1 MLFLVSKKGGAEAKW
16 LFCCVKAYEKNGIEQ
31 KPIVIVFI
39 IGLSFVI
46 LSSNDIFQ
54 MKIIVVEN
62 FCDYNKTQANTLLN
76 KDIAGLNLWMKAD
89 SALLKNNKPFFIP
102 DFTEEC
108 SASVYLALRICRL
121 GKSIPARFASRYYD
135 AFGVVVDFTAEDVLR
150 QLRVDGRA
158 WDMAKSFD
166 SSAVEGEFISTSE
179 IDVKSALVASLEIN
193 GEIVSETVCEDIER
207 NVGNVIS
214 AVSRVF
220 TIRQGDL
227 LLVGCPKSKPVVKI
241 GDRVSGF
248 LNGRKLL
255 EFNVK

>member
-1 MLFLVSKKGGAEAKW
+1 MDRKKILTERKSG
-16 LFCCVKAYEKNGIEQ
+16 VKYVFFGVLKSGVEQ
-31 KPIVIVFI
+31 KLIVIVFVI
-39 IGLSFVI
+39 ALSFVI

-62 FCDYNKTQANTLLN
+62 ICDYNKTQADALLN
-76 KDIAGLNLWMKAD
+76 KDIVGMNLWMKAD

-150 QLRVDGRA
+150 QLRVEGRA

-166 SSAVEGEFISTSE
+166 CSAVEGEFIPTGE
-179 IDVKSALVASLEIN
+179 VDVKSALVASLEIN
-193 GEIVSETVCEDIER
+193 GEIVSKTICEDIER
-207 NVGNVIS
+207 NVGNAIS
-214 AVSRVF
+214 VVSRVF

-227 LLVGCPKSKPVVKI
+227 LLVGCPNFKPVVKI

-248 LNGRKLL
+248 LNGQKLL
-255 EFNVK
+255 EFNIK